1 MEIKMGP
8 IMGKAPATVGMLG
21 VKEGDTV
28 KAGHILAQIET
39 GKGNRPI
46 KAPSNGRIVK
56 ILCQED
62 SKVQAGQC
70 LFEFEETDAAG
81 DELEKI
87 KTGLF
92 IIGSGP
98 GGYVAAIYAARCGI
112 SSVLAEKKQL
122 GGTCLNCGCIPTKAL
137 IQTAERYDEIRE
149 SESFGLNVTG
159 CSQDPEKI
167 FHRKDE
173 ICGEL
178 RTGIESLLQ
187 AAEVIVL
194 KGAARFTGVHSAVV
208 EKDGKC
214 QEVEFE
220 HAIIATG
227 SGSMPLQT
235 GKDASLI
242 IDSETAL
249 SSGYFPGSITIIGGG
264 VIGMEFAFMY
274 QKMGTKVSVIE
285 YASQIL
291 GNTDREAADLIREE
305 AVRSG
310 IAVYTDAKVIKV
322 EQAESGEKIVTFEQ
336 QGIRHLL
343 VSKAAMSAVGRKP
356 VVTGLGLECAG
367 IELTEKGAVK
377 TNDLMQTNV
386 GHIYAIGDATG
397 KLMLAHMA
405 SRQGIVAVDAIRGI
419 KNTAD
424 PEQIPAVIFTD
435 PEVSSIGKM
444 EKECEAEG
452 IPFIVSRFPFSAN
465 GKAKIEGKTQG
476 FVKLICHK
484 ETRHLLGGVV
494 VGPDA
499 SALLST
505 IAVAVKA
512 KMTDRELAQVVF
524 AHPTTSEAIYEAVL
538 GLSIGF
544 LHYRK

>member
-1 MEIKMGP
+1 M
-8 IMGKAPATVGMLG
+8 
-21 VKEGDTV
+21 
-28 KAGHILAQIET
+28 
-39 GKGNRPI
+39 
-46 KAPSNGRIVK
+46 
-56 ILCQED
+56 
-62 SKVQAGQC
+62 
-70 LFEFEETDAAG
+70 
-81 DELEKI
+81 
-87 KTGLF
+87 
-92 IIGSGP
+92 
-98 GGYVAAIYAARCGI
+98 
-112 SSVLAEKKQL
+112 
-122 GGTCLNCGCIPTKAL
+122 
-137 IQTAERYDEIRE
+137 
-149 SESFGLNVTG
+149 
-159 CSQDPEKI
+159 
-167 FHRKDE
+167 
-173 ICGEL
+173 
-178 RTGIESLLQ
+178 
-187 AAEVIVL
+187 
-194 KGAARFTGVHSAVV
+194 
-208 EKDGKC
+208 
-214 QEVEFE
+214 
-220 HAIIATG
+220 
-227 SGSMPLQT
+227 
-235 GKDASLI
+235 
-242 IDSETAL
+242 
-249 SSGYFPGSITIIGGG
+249 
-264 VIGMEFAFMY
+264 
-274 QKMGTKVSVIE
+274 
-285 YASQIL
+285 
-291 GNTDREAADLIREE
+291 
-305 AVRSG
+305 
-310 IAVYTDAKVIKV
+310 
-322 EQAESGEKIVTFEQ
+322 
-336 QGIRHLL
+336 L
-343 VSKAAMSAVGRKP
+343 VSEAAMSAVGRKP